1 MANLLPTKGN
11 LIAAKRSRMLART
24 GYELMDRKRN
34 ILIRELMGMMDTAKE
49 LQGQIDA
56 VFTEAYTALQAANI
70 RLGICDRIAE
80 AVDVDDS
87 LTLRYRSVMGV
98 ELPRIP
104 GQSPPPRPEYGMGDT
119 CSELDECY
127 LKFYRVKELTRRLAE
142 VETSIYRLAD
152 AIKKTQKRANALQNI
167 VIPGLDGTIRF
178 ITDALEEKEREEFAR
193 LKVIKRVTTKQKR
206 NSASLLFQ
214 YVRTQT
220 SRILAWRLFKSSKL
234 SGRLR
239 GSRSRAE
246 GWYMA
251 IIHTPAFS
259 IHWPC
264 SRVILKSSLMSFIA
278 AMRPRQTM
286 IFGLSRATWL
296 RR

>member
-80 AVDVDDS
+80 AVDVDD
-87 LTLRYRSVMGV
+87 RSVMGV

-142 VETSIYRLAD
+142 GETSIYRLAD

-193 LKVIKRVTTKQKR
+193 LKVIKRVTTKQK
-206 NSASLLFQ
+206 
-214 YVRTQT
+214 
-220 SRILAWRLFKSSKL
+220 
-234 SGRLR
+234 
-239 GSRSRAE
+239 
-246 GWYMA
+246 
-251 IIHTPAFS
+251 
-259 IHWPC
+259 
-264 SRVILKSSLMSFIA
+264 
-278 AMRPRQTM
+278 
-286 IFGLSRATWL
+286 
-296 RR
+296 